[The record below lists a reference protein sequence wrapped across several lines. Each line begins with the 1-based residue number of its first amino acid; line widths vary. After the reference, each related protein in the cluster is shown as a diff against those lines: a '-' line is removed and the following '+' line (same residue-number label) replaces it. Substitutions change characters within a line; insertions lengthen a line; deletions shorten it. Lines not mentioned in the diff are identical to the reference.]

1 LIVGTDSDRQKCNF
15 LFRLSISW
23 FPLWE
28 TLVVQGTTCEEGL
41 LVWKDSKFLPADW
54 LANSVWGVWREY
66 KVFPEVLAV
75 SHVLVIEATELGLE
89 VSAHLRC
96 LSIGVWLSKERLLME
111 IHLLRK
117 IVASTQKKANN
128 EYIKENFEEL

>member
-1 LIVGTDSDRQKCNF
+1 
-15 LFRLSISW
+15 
-23 FPLWE
+23 
-28 TLVVQGTTCEEGL
+28 
-41 LVWKDSKFLPADW
+41 
-54 LANSVWGVWREY
+54 
-66 KVFPEVLAV
+66 
-75 SHVLVIEATELGLE
+75 